1 VNRRKTW
8 AVAWAA
14 LLVAGIALAQPAQ
27 DPPAE
32 EAAPAASQE
41 NRQELD
47 AIDRMLLEDE
57 EVLGGGEADGYDPG
71 DRRDPFASLLRV
83 VEEPQILGP
92 RPEGVPGLLIEEIE
106 VTGVFVTPRGPVA
119 QVQSADK
126 TMSHLLRKGDQ
137 LYDGD
142 VLDIRFAKD
151 DTAEV
156 VFRQD
161 VRDPTAPKPFREVVK
176 QLSP

>member
-1 VNRRKTW
+1 MWIVAP
-8 AVAWAA
+8 AVV
-14 LLVAGIALAQPAQ
+14 LLASATFAQPPEEPA
-27 DPPAE
+27 AE
-32 EAAPAASQE
+32 EAGASTSDE
-41 NRQELD
+41 DRRELD

-57 EVLGGGEADGYDPG
+57 DVLGGNEADSYDPG
-71 DRRDPFASLLRV
+71 DRRDPFESLLRV
-83 VEEPQILGP
+83 VDQPQILGP
-92 RPEGVPGLLIEEIE
+92 RPEGVPGLLVEEIE
-106 VTGVFVTPRGPVA
+106 VTGVFVTARGPVA

-176 QLSP
+176 QLNPN